1 MLFDNSETLT
11 LKLRVDA
18 LVVDFC
24 DFRNYCSKL
33 SGRRFHRL
41 SPGAR
46 CYVKNLFA
54 TKLYS
59 KESTFSGT
67 VNAMS
72 SFFLGLT
79 HFEIISIGEFLKVD
93 ILLLK

>member
-1 MLFDNSETLT
+1 MISEITA
-11 LKLRVDA
+11 RN
-18 LVVDFC
+18 LVEEGFTDC
-24 DFRNYCSKL
+24 P
-33 SGRRFHRL
+33 
-41 SPGAR
+41 PGGR

-79 HFEIISIGEFLKVD
+79 HFEIISIGGFLKVD